1 MSQEGLVSSNHY
13 VVRIY
18 PLALPPVSLFP
29 SLHPSCLFPSL
40 CSLSTGC
47 PTTLQHPPFF
57 NHHRLMHH
65 LSSRFPG
72 THSFVNSF
80 IFIFCLPTRSLAPRL
95 ASCRRSHQQVCP
107 WNILWDRRSQC
118 PPFPSHQ
125 ECARPLNYKLLIS
138 ARRERIDGSVCTFT
152 VFIYSNINVVQCSS
166 THQSLA
172 HFTPSK
178 MGYEHTHTHTVV

>member
-29 SLHPSCLFPSL
+29 SLHPSRLFPSL

-80 IFIFCLPTRSLAPRL
+80 IFIFCLPTRSLARSPSCL
-95 ASCRRSHQQVCP
+95 LPQIASTGLPLKYSLGQAESVP
-107 WNILWDRRSQC
+107 TVS
-118 PPFPSHQ
+118 FPS
-125 ECARPLNYKLLIS
+125 
-138 ARRERIDGSVCTFT
+138 GM
-152 VFIYSNINVVQCSS
+152 CSS
-166 THQSLA
+166 L
-172 HFTPSK
+172 K
-178 MGYEHTHTHTVV
+178 L